1 MAAPV
6 LALRDARLGFGG
18 RDLFAGVDL
27 AVGKGDRICLLGRNG
42 SGKSTLM
49 KVLAGVVA
57 PDGGERFVQ
66 PGTRVARLEQEPDLS
81 GHATVADWVTA
92 GLPPGEGA
100 HAVDAVLDRL
110 SLDGGRSPAGM
121 SGGEQRRAALARALV
136 GAPDVLLLDEPTNH
150 LDLPTIGWLED
161 TLDAFRGA
169 LVLISHDRRFL
180 TRLGRRIA
188 WLDRGLLRTTDRPFA
203 DFDAWQEEV
212 FAAEA
217 VAAQKL
223 DRKIQEE
230 TKWLREGISAR
241 RTRNMGRVRALF
253 ALREDRAERVRGD
266 RRVDMQV
273 AEAGG
278 GGRMVIEAEG
288 IAKAWGPRT
297 VVGGFTTRIL
307 RGDRIGVIGPNG
319 AGKTTLLKMLT
330 GELPPD
336 SGSVRLGTG
345 LAVAVFDQR
354 RAQLDPEASLRRT
367 LCPDGGD
374 NVMVGGRSR
383 HVAGYLKD
391 FLFDTRQLD
400 QPVKSLSGGERN
412 RLLLA
417 RLFARPS
424 NLMVLDEP
432 TNDLDMDTLD
442 LLEEVLADYD
452 GTLLMVSH
460 DRDFLDRLVTSVI
473 AVEGDGTVEEVA
485 GGWSDYARWRAA
497 RAAEPAPGRAVGR
510 QAPTIPAP
518 AKARTKLSYKDAREL
533 EQLPARIDALT
544 AEIATLQAALADPAL
559 YARDPAGF
567 RARSSALETAQA
579 SLAAAEDRWLELEA
593 LKETFDI

>member
-1 MAAPV
+1 
-6 LALRDARLGFGG
+6 
-18 RDLFAGVDL
+18 
-27 AVGKGDRICLLGRNG
+27 
-42 SGKSTLM
+42 
-49 KVLAGVVA
+49 
-57 PDGGERFVQ
+57 
-66 PGTRVARLEQEPDLS
+66 
-81 GHATVADWVTA
+81 
-92 GLPPGEGA
+92 
-100 HAVDAVLDRL
+100 
-110 SLDGGRSPAGM
+110 
-121 SGGEQRRAALARALV
+121 
-136 GAPDVLLLDEPTNH
+136 
-150 LDLPTIGWLED
+150 
-161 TLDAFRGA
+161 
-169 LVLISHDRRFL
+169 
-180 TRLGRRIA
+180 
-188 WLDRGLLRTTDRPFA
+188 
-203 DFDAWQEEV
+203 
-212 FAAEA
+212 
-217 VAAQKL
+217 
-223 DRKIQEE
+223 
-230 TKWLREGISAR
+230 
-241 RTRNMGRVRALF
+241 
-253 ALREDRAERVRGD
+253 
-266 RRVDMQV
+266 
-273 AEAGG
+273 
-278 GGRMVIEAEG
+278 
-288 IAKAWGPRT
+288 
-297 VVGGFTTRIL
+297 
-307 RGDRIGVIGPNG
+307 
-319 AGKTTLLKMLT
+319 
-330 GELPPD
+330 
-336 SGSVRLGTG
+336 
-345 LAVAVFDQR
+345 
-354 RAQLDPEASLRRT
+354 
-367 LCPDGGD
+367 
-374 NVMVGGRSR
+374 
-383 HVAGYLKD
+383 VAGYLKD

-579 SLAAAEDRWLELEA
+579 SLAASEDRWLELEA
-593 LKETFDI
+593 LKETFDV